1 MGLLFPPS
9 IIGGSIVGYIIIIF
23 SFDLS
28 LSFLPFFLPFFLVVI
43 IIVIIVMVCFN
54 INGTE
59 VYSFES
65 RRGTGVYDLPGFF
78 GREGRGNR
86 GGCGHVNCRVL

>member
-9 IIGGSIVGYIIIIF
+9 IVGGSIVGYIIIIF

-28 LSFLPFFLPFFLVVI
+28 LSLLFFLPFFLVV

-65 RRGTGVYDLPGFF
+65 RRGTGFMICPVFSG
-78 GREGRGNR
+78 GRGEEDV
-86 GGCGHVNCRVL
+86 GT

>member
-9 IIGGSIVGYIIIIF
+9 IVGGSIVGYIIIIF

-28 LSFLPFFLPFFLVVI
+28 LSFLSFFLPFFVVI

-65 RRGTGVYDLPGFF
+65 RRGTGFMICPVFSG
-78 GREGRGNR
+78 GRGE
-86 GGCGHVNCRVL
+86 GIEEDVGT

>member
-9 IIGGSIVGYIIIIF
+9 IVGGSIVGYIIIIF

-65 RRGTGVYDLPGFF
+65 RRGTGFMICPVFSG
-78 GREGRGNR
+78 GRGE
-86 GGCGHVNCRVL
+86 GIEEDVGT

>member
-9 IIGGSIVGYIIIIF
+9 IVGGSIVGYIIIIF

-28 LSFLPFFLPFFLVVI
+28 LSSFLPFFLPFFLVVI

-54 INGTE
+54 INGS
-59 VYSFES
+59 VLVRES
-65 RRGTGVYDLPGFF
+65 K
-78 GREGRGNR
+78 GN
-86 GGCGHVNCRVL
+86 GGL

>member
-9 IIGGSIVGYIIIIF
+9 IVGGSIVGYIIIIF

-28 LSFLPFFLPFFLVVI
+28 LSFLYFFLPFFLVV

-65 RRGTGVYDLPGFF
+65 RRGTGFMICPVFSG
-78 GREGRGNR
+78 GRGE
-86 GGCGHVNCRVL
+86 GIEEDVGT

>member
-9 IIGGSIVGYIIIIF
+9 IVGGSIVGYIIIIF

-28 LSFLPFFLPFFLVVI
+28 LSFLSFFLPFFLVVI

-54 INGTE
+54 INETE

-65 RRGTGVYDLPGFF
+65 RRGKGFMICPVF
-78 GREGRGNR
+78 SGGRGE
-86 GGCGHVNCRVL
+86 GIEEDVGT